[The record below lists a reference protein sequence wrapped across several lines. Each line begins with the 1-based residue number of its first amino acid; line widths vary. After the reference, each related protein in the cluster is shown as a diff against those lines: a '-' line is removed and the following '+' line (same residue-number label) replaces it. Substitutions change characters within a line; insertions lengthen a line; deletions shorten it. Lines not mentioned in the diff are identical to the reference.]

1 MLAFQKGEGDAEART
16 HLLLPLTCRTPE
28 NVHTSLPGELGN
40 RPGFCVATPQL
51 NIRGLTARS
60 TDLPPVCPHRT
71 TRGHWSAWCRSMEAA
86 EQIPWALGSGVWLL
100 PEAGNSAWRL
110 SVMEQMTWP
119 GVLSFQGLA
128 PVPAWTTGTHTH
140 EVLSPTPRSTSLPI
154 GWPVEPPGHLPVSC
168 PMHMPD
174 PSLEPFLPAAP
185 AAHTTPSPPPSFP
198 TRPSAVASGPGS
210 YGPSSALQSSPQ
222 PELEKCKSDRMASG
236 LGLHRAFP
244 WLSGQKSKATGCPRE
259 P

>member
-110 SVMEQMTWP
+110 SVMEQMTC
-119 GVLSFQGLA
+119 
-128 PVPAWTTGTHTH
+128 
-140 EVLSPTPRSTSLPI
+140 TSLPI

-244 WLSGQKSKATGCPRE
+244 WLSGQKSKATVGSSCKTEVENRRELSLEGFTPRSKVVKGSGGSQAS
-259 P
+259 

>member
-110 SVMEQMTWP
+110 SVMEQMTWVWPLCLP
-119 GVLSFQGLA
+119 GQPAPTLTKFSHQPLAAPPCPSDGPSNLQGTCLSHA
-128 PVPAWTTGTHTH
+128 PCTCQTPAWNHSCRQLQQHTQPQAPLH
-140 EVLSPTPRSTSLPI
+140 HS
-154 GWPVEPPGHLPVSC
+154 PPGPVQLPLDPA
-168 PMHMPD
+168 PMAPPA
-174 PSLEPFLPAAP
+174 PSSPAHSQSLKNANLIAWPP
-185 AAHTTPSPPPSFP
+185 AWASTGPSP
-198 TRPSAVASGPGS
+198 GS
-210 YGPSSALQSSPQ
+210 Q
-222 PELEKCKSDRMASG
+222 DRS
-236 LGLHRAFP
+236 
-244 WLSGQKSKATGCPRE
+244 QKPR
-259 P
+259 